1 MTEEI
6 GITEVMALIAVI
18 TTIDVI
24 IMTGEMITIVG
35 TIAEVLTE
43 GTTMTDGT
51 IVEAMKEG
59 ITMTD
64 ETIVEAMTAE
74 DTIVGMAVTI
84 VGIIMIAEEVVIAM
98 IVDQMN
104 VMVSQHK

>member
-6 GITEVMALIAVI
+6 GITEVMALIA
-18 TTIDVI
+18 VI